1 VRLAVVA
8 PVIALVAFGGAR
20 MARTAANDRAGTRI
34 NVAPY
39 APSPTSAPIVSLGFR
54 ELAADVFF
62 VRMLGYFGNGNTDAS
77 AIADLSEAIASLDP
91 TFRRNYDV
99 GPIAMSAAKR
109 GVGNAIHLRA
119 IALLEQAADQFPTMW
134 RYPNIAG
141 QIYLVDLQTKDPAQ
155 RREWDERG
163 ALLLESAARKPKAP
177 SSIGLQAAVLQSR
190 YGQQQRA
197 IQNLRELILITE
209 DPESRQALVDKLA
222 AISKDEGGEVAAELT
237 LQRRAFDRDRAAK
250 RSSVPATFYILIGP
264 PLGTT
269 FDLPTLATGGS
280 DLIGT
285 VPFERLEPLT
295 DPAPPTSEDGPSSP

>member
-1 VRLAVVA
+1 MRLAVVA
-8 PVIALVAFGGAR
+8 PIIALVAFGGAR
-20 MARTAANDRAGTRI
+20 IARTAANERSGTRV

-39 APSPTSAPIVSLGFR
+39 APSPASAPIVTLGFR

-77 AIADLSEAIASLDP
+77 AVADLAEAIATLDP

-99 GPIAMSAAKR
+99 GAIAMSAATHA
-109 GVGNAIHLRA
+109 VGNEVHLRA
-119 IALLEQAADQFPTMW
+119 IALLDKAATQFPTMW

-141 QIYLVDLQTKDPAQ
+141 QIYLVDLQTNDPVQ
-155 RREWDERG
+155 RRAWDERG

-177 SSIGLQAAVLQSR
+177 ANLGLQAAVLQSR

-209 DPESRQALVDKLA
+209 DPESRKELVDKLA
-222 AISKDEGGEVAAELT
+222 ALAKDDGGEVAAELT
-237 LQRRAFDRDRAAK
+237 LQRRAFDREWAAQ
-250 RSSVPATFYILIGP
+250 RNSVPSTFYILIGP
-264 PLGTT
+264 QLGEA

-295 DPAPPTSEDGPSSP
+295 DPPPTLEVGPSSP